1 MKAQYLRNSSAAL
14 AALLLVP
21 APLIAQDRQQQQPGR
36 LAETA
41 VGELGQRQTAEQA
54 AANIKPMSRINNR
67 IPNRVQNRIRNRID
81 RHYDPQANTTS
92 PFEVAADQ
100 AEDANSRLRR

>member
-1 MKAQYLRNSSAAL
+1 MKAHYLRCSSAAL

-21 APLIAQDRQQQQPGR
+21 APSVAQDQQQQPGR
-36 LAETA
+36 LAEAA
-41 VGELGQRQTAEQA
+41 VGEVGQRQTAEQA
-54 AANIKPMSRINNR
+54 VANIKPMSRINNR